1 MIIKEVSK
9 DWSLLNKVGAVAA
22 LIIVGFMPLQM
33 VVFFVWPPPTTVSG
47 WFGLF
52 SENAIVGLLDMDLLL
67 ILDYMLLV
75 LVFLALWGVLRR
87 GNEPLVTVALIFQI
101 VGTAAYF
108 SSATAFEMLSLSS
121 QYATVTTDSERSI
134 LLSAGQAMLASWQGT
149 AFNVSYVIGA
159 IAALIMSLVMLKNR
173 QLFGRFAAHTGIVAG
188 VLGLVPSTAG
198 QVGLVFSL
206 ISLPPLT
213 IWLVLV
219 GKGLLKQ
226 ARIIDHDEAR

>member
-9 DWSLLNKVGAVAA
+9 DWSLLNKIGAVSA

-47 WFGLF
+47 WFELY

-67 ILDYMLLV
+67 IIDYVLLV

-87 GNEPLVTVALIFQI
+87 GNEALATVALIFQI
-101 VGTAAYF
+101 VGTSAYF

>member
-1 MIIKEVSK
+1 
-9 DWSLLNKVGAVAA
+9 
-22 LIIVGFMPLQM
+22 
-33 VVFFVWPPPTTVSG
+33 
-47 WFGLF
+47 
-52 SENAIVGLLDMDLLL
+52 MDLLL
-67 ILDYMLLV
+67 ILDYVLLV

-101 VGTAAYF
+101 VGTSAYF